1 MANTQTHYQPVES
14 QDADRI
20 REHTDEDRLTD
31 LDRAARERIAE
42 MRDASPSELGAR
54 IERVERESDVE
65 RALEINAATLALSGL
80 ALGVFVNR
88 KLLAIP
94 AVVLAFLLQHG
105 IQGWCPPLPV
115 LRKLGFR
122 SRQEI
127 DAEKYALKALR
138 GDFDSLTRR
147 GVHPTA

>member
-1 MANTQTHYQPVES
+1 MVSTPTPYQPAES
-14 QDADRI
+14 QDADRV
-20 REHTDEDRLTD
+20 RKHTDEDRLTE
-31 LDRAARERIAE
+31 LDRAARERIAD
-42 MRDASPSELGAR
+42 MRDASPSELSER
-54 IERVERESDVE
+54 IERLERESDVE

-80 ALGVFVNR
+80 ALGVLVNR

-127 DAEKYALKALR
+127 DAEKYAAKALR
-138 GDFDSLTRR
+138 GDFDPLT
-147 GVHPTA
+147 GGF

>member
-1 MANTQTHYQPVES
+1 MVNTTAQFQPVES
-14 QDADRI
+14 QDADRV
-20 REHTDEDRLTD
+20 RKHTDEDRLTE

-42 MRDASPSELGAR
+42 MRDASPSELSER
-54 IERVERESDVE
+54 IERLERESDVE
-65 RALEINAATLALSGL
+65 RVLEINAATLALSGL
-80 ALGVFVNR
+80 ALGVLVNR

-105 IQGWCPPLPV
+105 VQGWCPPLPV

-127 DAEKYALKALR
+127 DAEKYAAKALR
-138 GDFDSLTRR
+138 GDFGPLA
-147 GVHPTA
+147 GGL